1 MSQVLLDTSIV
12 IAFLRN
18 DPSVKERLLECED
31 LFLPLFVV
39 AELLGGVQRS
49 PHPSAARQQIEEF
62 VGVCEVLMPDLGTA
76 ELYAQ
81 IEATLRRAGR
91 PLPVHDVWVAA
102 LARQHQLPL
111 ATRDAHFAAIGDLAT
126 LTW

>member
-1 MSQVLLDTSIV
+1 MSQALLDTSIV

-18 DPSVKERLLECED
+18 DPTVRERLLECED

-39 AELLGGVQRS
+39 AELLGGVVRS
-49 PHPSAARQQIEEF
+49 PAPETARRQVAEF
-62 VGVCEVLMPDLGTA
+62 VQLCEVLTPDLATA

-81 IEATLRRAGR
+81 MDAELRRAGR
-91 PLPVHDVWVAA
+91 PLPVHDVWIAA

-111 ATRDAHFAAIGDLAT
+111 ATRDAHFTAIANVVTLA
-126 LTW
+126 W